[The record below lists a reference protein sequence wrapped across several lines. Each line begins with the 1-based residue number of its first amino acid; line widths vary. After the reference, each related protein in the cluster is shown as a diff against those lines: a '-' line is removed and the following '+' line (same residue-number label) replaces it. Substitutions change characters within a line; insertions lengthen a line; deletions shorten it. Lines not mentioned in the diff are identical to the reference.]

1 MKLVFHVFIG
11 ILNEVL
17 GEALDLSADEICK
30 FSSIIQKNGMVLH
43 KCDPEE
49 RPLAIIT
56 EEGKWEH
63 ETDNSQGSLRIR
75 FVIFITAA
83 ILQCHQRSLGV
94 NTKNLRE
101 VSSLN
106 LFLKNLAQ
114 KSGHKSKTLIQG

>member
-1 MKLVFHVFIG
+1 MSSIFIG

-17 GEALDLSADEICK
+17 GAELDLSAEEICK
-30 FSSIIQKNGMVLH
+30 FSSILKKNGMVLH

-63 ETDNSQGSLRIR
+63 EDDNSQGSLRLR
-75 FVIFITAA
+75 FVIFKTSA
-83 ILQCHQRSLGV
+83 ILQSHQISLGV

-101 VSSLN
+101 VSALN
-106 LFLKNLAQ
+106 LFLKNSAQ
-114 KSGHKSKTLIQG
+114 KIGHKSKILIQG